1 MARKENNPEFAASYK
16 PATIS
21 QMAGSLA
28 SSVINYAKSG
38 FQNTS
43 PEQLE
48 SRLDICKV
56 CEFWDQSGFGGT
68 GSCKQCGCSTY
79 AKLRMATSKCP
90 IDKWGPIEVVKTD

>member
-1 MARKENNPEFAASYK
+1 MRFSSKEE
-16 PATIS
+16 
-21 QMAGSLA
+21 LLE
-28 SSVINYAKSG
+28 YAKSKG
-38 FQNTS
+38 NQARSLVVDVSKWASSGANIVS
-43 PEQLE
+43 GGNL
-48 SRLDICKV
+48 SIRLDICKV